1 MKDKNITNRNTK
13 GQRHGYQEFHWN
25 GKLSLRTNYKND
37 KFIGYQEVYYS
48 SEITIYYIR

>member
-1 MKDKNITNRNTK
+1 MNNITNTNYK
-13 GQRHGYQEFHWN
+13 GQYHGYQERYWSD
-25 GKLSLRTNYKND
+25 KLGYRTNYKND